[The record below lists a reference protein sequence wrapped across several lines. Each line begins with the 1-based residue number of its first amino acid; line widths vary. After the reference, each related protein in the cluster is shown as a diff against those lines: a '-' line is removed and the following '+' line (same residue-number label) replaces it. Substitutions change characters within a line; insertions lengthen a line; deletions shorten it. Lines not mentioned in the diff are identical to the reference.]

1 MGARGG
7 GGDRGGRGGNAD
19 ERQRRIVEAGPAA
32 PGAAA
37 CARVCGGITGVSA
50 SPPRVAR
57 ARGTVHVRTDG
68 SSYVH
73 SNGNT
78 VRYSDRSSLPDLDLL

>member
-1 MGARGG
+1 MLYEELAMANPVRVEKFYK
-7 GGDRGGRGGNAD
+7 RFKLLLMNAL
-19 ERQRRIVEAGPAA
+19 EYNVGH
-32 PGAAA
+32 G
-37 CARVCGGITGVSA
+37 GVSA
-50 SPPRVAR
+50 SPPRVARARGTR

-78 VRYSDRSSLPDLDLL
+78 V